1 MDETIKEIENIVLK
15 SGLMDKDDLTRMR
28 FLSILQTYGF
38 IDEDMSEKIIFYFVQ
53 RRMKNER

>member
-38 IDEDMSEKIIFYFVQ
+38 IDEDMSKKIIFYFVQ
-53 RRMKNER
+53 RKMKNER

>member
-38 IDEDMSEKIIFYFVQ
+38 IDKDMSEKIIFYFVQ
-53 RRMKNER
+53 RKMKNER